1 MPWNFDKATPVYMQI
16 ADELRGRIVRGT
28 YAISSQLP
36 SVRDLAIEAAVN
48 PNTVQRAYASLEDE
62 GLIIT
67 KGTLGRFVTEDAES
81 IESARREIAL
91 GLAAGYC
98 GNMRTLGYS
107 PDEICTLTKEA
118 LGATAGIDNE
128 GC

>member
-16 ADELRGRIVRGT
+16 ADEIRGRIVRGT

-36 SVRDLAIEAAVN
+36 SVRELAIEASVN
-48 PNTVQRAYASLEDE
+48 PNTVQRAFASLEDE
-62 GLIIT
+62 GLIVT
-67 KGTLGRFVTEDAES
+67 RGTLGRFVTEDADR

-91 GLAAGYC
+91 CLADGYC

-107 PDEICTLTKEA
+107 PDEICRLTNEA
-118 LGATAGIDNE
+118 LDASAGID
-128 GC
+128 GKGS